1 MPVRILVA
9 DDHHVVRTGLRA
21 LLESKT
27 GWQVCAEAEN
37 GREAVEK
44 TKEHKPDVAVLDIG
58 MPLLN
63 GVEATRQ
70 IRKFSPETEV
80 LILTM
85 HDSELLVQEVFEAG
99 AHGYILKDD
108 ADRNLLAAVD
118 SLRRHEPY
126 LSSRVSEAVAKA
138 AMPPGYHPAVNRSSR
153 SRLTPR
159 EREVLQLLAEGKGNK
174 EVAAVLGISVK
185 TAETHRA
192 NIMLKLDFHSIT
204 ELVRYAVRNKI
215 IQS

>member
-1 MPVRILVA
+1 MPVRILIA
-9 DDHHVVRTGLRA
+9 DDHQVVRTGLRA
-21 LLESKT
+21 LLESRT
-27 GWQVCAEAEN
+27 GWQVCAEAAN

-44 TKEHKPDVAVLDIG
+44 AGQLKPDVAVLDIG

-70 IRKFSPETEV
+70 IRKLSPQTKV

-85 HDSELLVQEVFEAG
+85 HDSEVLVQEVLEAG
-99 AHGYILKDD
+99 ANGYILKDD
-108 ADRNLLAAVD
+108 ADRNLVAAVD
-118 SLRRHEPY
+118 ALRRHKPY
-126 LSSRVSEAVAKA
+126 LSSRVSEAASS
-138 AMPPGYHPAVNRSSR
+138 AVGSDGSSFSRSSR

-159 EREVLQLLAEGKGNK
+159 EREILQLLAEGKSNK
-174 EVAAVLGISVK
+174 EVAGFLGISVK

>member
-9 DDHHVVRTGLRA
+9 DDHQVVRTGLRA
-21 LLESKT
+21 LLESKS
-27 GWQVCAEAEN
+27 GWQVCAEAAN

-44 TKEHKPDVAVLDIG
+44 AAQLKPDVAVLDIG

-70 IRKFSPETEV
+70 IRKLSPKTEV

-85 HDSELLVQEVFEAG
+85 HDSELLVQEVLEAG

-118 SLRRHEPY
+118 ALRLHKPY
-126 LSSRVSEAVAKA
+126 LSSRVSEAA
-138 AMPPGYHPAVNRSSR
+138 ANAPGSSADGAVLSQSSR
-153 SRLTPR
+153 GRLTPR
-159 EREVLQLLAEGKGNK
+159 EREILQLLAEGKSNK
-174 EVAAVLGISVK
+174 EVAGYLGISVK